1 MLVFSTKNCE
11 RWLRPEIEEDVW
23 RYLGGICRAHQ
34 IKPVQIGGFDDHV
47 HLLLGLPPT
56 LALSNAMKRI
66 KGESSKWLSAEVHG
80 MKGFA
85 WQDGYGAFSVGKSQ
99 IADTGATFKING
111 SIISAWRSRTSIASF
126 CTSMRS
132 CRRRDTSLGDAAR
145 SLTTPVASVPSTT
158 TASASPSRSD
168 EGR

>member
-1 MLVFSTKNCE
+1 MPNTFTSLHVHVVFSTKNRE

-66 KGESSKWLSAEVHG
+66 KGESSKWLSAELQG
-80 MKGFA
+80 MKDFA

-99 IADTGATFKING
+99 IADTVRYIQDQ
-111 SIISAWRSRTSIASF
+111 RQHHQR
-126 CTSMRS
+126 
-132 CRRRDTSLGDAAR
+132 
-145 SLTTPVASVPSTT
+145 VAFE
-158 TASASPSRSD
+158 D
-168 EGR
+168 EYRKFLHVHEIVSEERYIFG